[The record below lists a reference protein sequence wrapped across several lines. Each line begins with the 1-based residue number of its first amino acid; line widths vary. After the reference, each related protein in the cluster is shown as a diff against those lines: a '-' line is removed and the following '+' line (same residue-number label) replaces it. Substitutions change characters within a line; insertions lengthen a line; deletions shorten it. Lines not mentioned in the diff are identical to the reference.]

1 MKFEWECIDDNN
13 TLDQFGDYT
22 SRAKIPNGWLVK
34 NEVYIFEKGVASSMI
49 FIEDR
54 NHNWKVDK

>member
-1 MKFEWECIDDNN
+1 MKFEWECINDSTMGNVGN
-13 TLDQFGDYT
+13 YT

-34 NEVYIFEKGVASSMI
+34 NEVYIFAKGVTSSMI

>member
-1 MKFEWECIDDNN
+1 MKFEWECIDDN
-13 TLDQFGDYT
+13 TRDQSGDYT
-22 SRAKIPNGWLVK
+22 FRAKIPNGWLVK
-34 NEVYIFEKGVASSMI
+34 NEVYIFAQAATTSMV

>member
-1 MKFEWECIDDNN
+1 MKFEWECIDDN
-13 TLDQFGDYT
+13 TVDQSGDYT

-34 NEVYIFEKGVASSMI
+34 NEIWIFSKAVTNSMI